1 MTNTERRAEGAHD
14 GTKGTVRLTMA
25 QALVRFLA
33 NQYVERDGEERRF
46 FAGCFGIFGHGN
58 VAGIGQALLEYE
70 DDLTYYQARNEQGM
84 VHAAAAYARQKNRLQ
99 TLACTSSIGP
109 GATNMVTGAA
119 LATINRLPVLL
130 LPGDVFASRG
140 PDPVLQQLEAPH
152 DGDLSVNDCF
162 RPVSRYFDRV
172 NRPEQIIPAALA
184 AMRVLTN
191 PAETGAVTLALPQ
204 DVQAEAHDYPE
215 AFFEKRV
222 WRVGR
227 PLPELE
233 LIERAAGLI
242 RASRRPMI
250 VSGGGTIYSEGT
262 DDLRRLAEATGIPVG
277 ETQAGKGSMPYDH
290 PLALGAV
297 GATGTFAAN
306 RAARDADLVIGVG
319 TRYTDFTTASKT
331 AFQNPNVRFVNV
343 NIADLDA
350 HKHAGVSLVGDARAS
365 LEALAEALGGHEV
378 EAEYRDQSAR
388 ASKDW
393 DAEVERLYT
402 LEHGPLPAQSAVIGA
417 VNSLSDPT
425 DVVVCAAGS
434 MPGDLHKL
442 WRTRD
447 PKGYHVE
454 YGYSTMGYEIA
465 GGLGVKMADPSREV
479 YVMCGDGSY
488 LMMNSEIVTSVQE
501 GYKLTV
507 VLVDNA
513 GFASIGSLSRSVGA
527 QGFGTQY
534 RYRKDGSLGLDTEE
548 QSGGMLPVD
557 LANNAE
563 SLGARVIRAE
573 GIPGLKDALKE
584 AKDADRTVVIHIPV
598 DRYEGVPDYESFW
611 DVPVAEVSEMD
622 TVVTARK
629 EYAANKQ
636 AERRYL

>member
-1 MTNTERRAEGAHD
+1 
-14 GTKGTVRLTMA
+14 MA

-33 NQYVERDGEERRF
+33 NQYIERDGMEQRF

-58 VAGIGQALLEYE
+58 VAGVGQALHEYSE
-70 DDLTYYQARNEQGM
+70 GLTYYQARNEQAM
-84 VHAAAAYARQKNRLQ
+84 VHAASAYARQKNRLQ
-99 TLACTSSIGP
+99 TFACTSSIGP

-130 LPGDVFASRG
+130 LPGDVFATRI
-140 PDPVLQQLEAPH
+140 PDPVLQKLETPH
-152 DGDLSVNDCF
+152 DGDLSVNDSF
-162 RPVSRYFDRV
+162 RSVSRYWDRI
-172 NRPEQIIPAALA
+172 NRAEQLIPAALA

-204 DVQAEAHDYPE
+204 DVQAEAYDYPE
-215 AFFEKRV
+215 EFFEKRV

-227 PLPELE
+227 PLPETEMLD
-233 LIERAAGLI
+233 RAAALI
-242 RASRRPMI
+242 RNSERPMI
-250 VSGGGTIYSEGT
+250 VSGGGTIYSEAT
-262 DDLRRLAEATGIPVG
+262 EALRRFVDQTGIPVG

-306 RAARDADLVIGVG
+306 RAAREADLVIGVG
-319 TRYTDFTTASKT
+319 TRWSDFTTASKT
-331 AFQNPNVRFVNV
+331 AFQNPDVRFVNINV
-343 NIADLDA
+343 ADFDA
-350 HKHAGVSLVGDARAS
+350 HKHAGVALVGDARAALEILS
-365 LEALAEALGGHEV
+365 EALSGYEV
-378 EAEYRDQSAR
+378 EAGYRE
-388 ASKDW
+388 ASEKANREW

-402 LEHGPLPAQSAVIGA
+402 LDHDPLPAQSTVIGT
-417 VNSLSDPT
+417 VNSFSDPA

-454 YGYSTMGYEIA
+454 YGYSCMGYEIP
-465 GGLGVKMADPSREV
+465 GGLGIKMAAPEREV

-501 GYKLTV
+501 GYKLTI

-513 GFASIGSLSRSVGA
+513 GFASIGALSRSVGSH
-527 QGFGTQY
+527 GFGTQY
-534 RYRKDGSLGLDTEE
+534 RYRKNGSLGLDTEE
-548 QSGGMLPVD
+548 ETGETLPVD
-557 LANNAE
+557 LATNAE
-563 SLGARVIRAE
+563 SLGAHVIRAKD
-573 GIPGLKDALKE
+573 ISGLKDALTE
-584 AKDADRTVVIHIPV
+584 AKDVDRTVVIYVPV

-611 DVPVAEVSEMD
+611 DVPVAEVSEMES
-622 TVVTARK
+622 VVAARK